1 MQQLAANPVRLLA
14 LVGVLAVLGG
24 GMVVF
29 KTTQGGGSSSEAAA
43 PTLLHQPTGHHKPVT
58 KPKPVASTTHKPVAV
73 KPKHHPA
80 VAANGYPWV
89 VAHALVKN
97 TVVVVAIVSPNSDV
111 DEVALSEAK
120 AGADKANAAFVQV
133 NAYQQSQIGPLAS
146 KVQITSNPAILVMKR
161 PTEVSIQIAGFADRQ
176 SIAQAVDDARY
187 AAATTST
194 TPAATPTPAPA
205 AVPPAA
211 PAPTP

>member
-29 KTTQGGGSSSEAAA
+29 KSTQGGSSSTESDA
-43 PTLLHQPTGHHKPVT
+43 PKLLHQPTGQHKPVT
-58 KPKPVASTTHKPVAV
+58 KPKPVASTAHKPVAV
-73 KPKHHPA
+73 KPKPHPA

-97 TVVVVAIVSPNSDV
+97 PVVVVAIVSPGSDV

-133 NAYQQSQIGPLAS
+133 NAYKQNQIGPLAS

-161 PTEVSIQIAGFADRQ
+161 PTQVSIQIAGFADRE

-194 TPAATPTPAPA
+194 TPAPA
-205 AVPPAA
+205 AAPPAA

>member
-1 MQQLAANPVRLLA
+1 MQQLTANPVRLLA

-29 KTTQGGGSSSEAAA
+29 KSTQGGSSSEAAA
-43 PTLLHQPTGHHKPVT
+43 PKLLHQSARSLTHHKPVT
-58 KPKPVASTTHKPVAV
+58 KPKPVTGTHKPVAA
-73 KPKHHPA
+73 KPKPHPA

-97 TVVVVAIVSPNSDV
+97 PVVVVAIVSPNSDV

-120 AGADKANAAFVQV
+120 AGAEKANAAFVQV

-161 PTEVSIQIAGFADRQ
+161 PTEVTIQIAGFADRE

-187 AAATTST
+187 ATATTST
-194 TPAATPTPAPA
+194 TPAATP
-205 AVPPAA
+205 VPPA
-211 PAPTP
+211 TP

>member
-1 MQQLAANPVRLLA
+1 MQQLAANPVRLVA

-29 KTTQGGGSSSEAAA
+29 KSTQGTASSETAA
-43 PTLLHQPTGHHKPVT
+43 PTLLHTSAKGLTHHKPVT
-58 KPKPVASTTHKPVAV
+58 KPRHVTKPHKAV
-73 KPKHHPA
+73 VKHHPA
-80 VAANGYPWV
+80 VAKNGYPWV

-97 TVVVVAIVSPNSDV
+97 PVVVVAIVSPNSDV
-111 DEVALSEAK
+111 DDVALSEAK
-120 AGADKANAAFVQV
+120 AGAEKANAAFVQV

-146 KVQITSNPAILVMKR
+146 KVQITGNPAILVMKR
-161 PTEVSIQIAGFADRQ
+161 PTVVSIQIAGFADRQ

-187 AAATTST
+187 ATATTST